1 MRTLLTTKFLAMAL
15 TFPAVA
21 CGREV
26 SYDHTKQLPERAPT
40 VVDTELQPV
49 VGEWLTD
56 CGIQLSKDC
65 GELLKLV
72 DSITV
77 TEGYDEDQTIGRCVL
92 EETYGGYILS
102 RRVTIRRDILKA
114 PFSLKSLMTHEL
126 GHCVFLV
133 DHYEGEEHIMNAFI
147 SSEKDLKTSFTGMLK
162 RFYQMLESGELPR
175 IAGVRK

>member
-1 MRTLLTTKFLAMAL
+1 MVQYIIKTLAIALA
-15 TFPAVA
+15 FPAVA
-21 CGREV
+21 CGREIT
-26 SYDHTKQLPERAPT
+26 YDHTKQLPERAPT

-72 DSITV
+72 DSITI
-77 TEGYDEDQTIGRCVL
+77 TEGYDEDQTVGRCML

-102 RRVTIRRDILKA
+102 RRVTIRRDMLKA
-114 PFSLKSLMTHEL
+114 PFTLKALMTHEL

-133 DHYEGEEHIMNAFI
+133 DHYEGEKGIMNSYIA
-147 SSEKDLKTSFTGMLK
+147 SEAELKKSLTGMLK
-162 RFYQMLESGELPR
+162 KFYQMLEAGGLPK

>member
-1 MRTLLTTKFLAMAL
+1 MVQYIIKTLIAMLFL
-15 TFPAVA
+15 PAVA

-26 SYDHTKQLPERAPT
+26 SYEHTRQRPERAPP

-49 VGEWLTD
+49 VGDWLVD

-77 TEGYDEDQTIGRCVL
+77 VEGYDEDQTIGRCML

-126 GHCVFLV
+126 GHCVFLI
-133 DHYEGEEHIMNAFI
+133 DHFEGEEHIMNAFI
-147 SSEKDLKTSFTGMLK
+147 SSEKDLKESFTGMLK
-162 RFYQMLESGELPR
+162 RFYEMLKAGELPR
-175 IAGVRK
+175 IEGYR

>member
-1 MRTLLTTKFLAMAL
+1 MVQYIIKTLIAML
-15 TFPAVA
+15 LLPAVA

-26 SYDHTKQLPERAPT
+26 SYEHTRKRIERPPT

-49 VGEWLTD
+49 VGEWLVD
-56 CGIQLSKDC
+56 CGIQLSRDC

-102 RRVTIRRDILKA
+102 RRVTIRRDMLKA
-114 PFSLKSLMTHEL
+114 PFSLKALMTHEL
-126 GHCVFLV
+126 AHCVFLV
-133 DHYEGEEHIMNAFI
+133 DHYEGEPNIMNAFI

-162 RFYQMLESGELPR
+162 RFYEMLKAGELPK
-175 IAGVRK
+175 IAGYR